1 MGDLLRWSCGI
12 VVGLVLIVAGAA
24 KIAGP
29 RRWSTE
35 ASVIG
40 VPPVIVRLLPGVEV
54 ILGALVLVGVARP
67 WPAMAALG
75 LLIVFT
81 VVLVRLVGRED
92 APSCACFGGWS
103 SRRVGIRDVVR
114 NAALVVAALIA
125 VIA

>member
-1 MGDLLRWSCGI
+1 MGDLLRWSSGI
-12 VVGLVLIVAGAA
+12 LVGLVLIVAGAA

-29 RRWSTE
+29 TRWSAE

-54 ILGALVLVGVARP
+54 TLGALVLVGVARP

-75 LLIVFT
+75 LLVVFT
-81 VVLVRLVGRED
+81 VVLVWLIGRED

-103 SRRVGIRDVVR
+103 SHRVGTRDLVR
-114 NAALVVAALIA
+114 NVVLVLAALIA
-125 VIA
+125 VLA